1 MATLRSE
8 QKLKTRRALIEAAL
22 EISAKRGFSALSLRE
37 LTREAGVAPTAF
49 YRHFKDMDELGLV
62 LIDEVGLGLRQLMRQ
77 ARQRA
82 GKGPSVVQTSIDTF
96 MDYVH
101 ANPNLFRLLLGER
114 SGSSQ
119 AFRKALHSEIERFV
133 GELTEDLERN
143 PRRPL
148 SDAGLAAEAIVAV
161 VFTVG
166 AETLDL
172 PAHRR
177 PALTERIVK
186 EIRIILRG
194 AEALGKL

>member
-1 MATLRSE
+1 VATTRSE

-22 EISAKRGFSALSLRE
+22 KISAQRGFSALSLRE
-37 LTREAGVAPTAF
+37 LTREAGIAPTAF
-49 YRHFKDMDELGLV
+49 YRHFRDMDELGLV

-82 GKGPSVVQTSIDTF
+82 GKGPSVVQTSIDVF
-96 MDYVH
+96 MDYVQ

-114 SGSSQ
+114 SGSSPS
-119 AFRKALHSEIERFV
+119 FRKALHSEIERFI
-133 GELTEDLERN
+133 GELTEDLGRN
-143 PRRPL
+143 ARRPL
-148 SDAGLAAEAIVAV
+148 EDVGLAAEAIVAV

-177 PALTERIVK
+177 PALAERIVK
-186 EIRIILRG
+186 EIRLILRG
-194 AEALGKL
+194 AEALGKK